1 MSAPRLRIAFVLTA
15 GFMVVEAVTGWWT
28 GSLALLSDAG
38 HMLSD
43 TAALGVALWTGR
55 VAARPPDA
63 DHPQGHAR
71 AEVIGAGVTAGG
83 LVVLAV
89 FIVVEAIRRLV
100 TPTPILAE
108 GMMAVATLGLAL
120 NLAMAALLFRSDGL
134 HARAA
139 LANVVGDALGSVGAI
154 VAGGLVL
161 WKGWI
166 LADPLVSLV
175 IAGLIAFGAVRV
187 LREVVDVLMQTVPPS
202 TDIGALRAAIVAVPG
217 VDSVHDLFAW
227 SLRPGDEVVT
237 VHVVIAPGVDA
248 VAACGAVEQRI
259 RGMLPRAHVTVQPEP
274 ALSSTSNGSPSVGQ
288 GQGA

>member
-1 MSAPRLRIAFVLTA
+1 MSAPRLRVAFVLTA
-15 GFMVVEAVTGWWT
+15 GFMGVEALAGWWT

-43 TAALGVALWTGR
+43 TAALGVALWTSR
-55 VAARPPDA
+55 VAERPPDA

-83 LVVLAV
+83 LVVLAG
-89 FIVVEAIRRLV
+89 FIVVEAIRRLW
-100 TPTPILAE
+100 TPHPVLAE
-108 GMMAVATLGLAL
+108 GMMAVAALGLVL
-120 NLAMAALLFRSDGL
+120 NLAMAALLFKSDGL

-139 LANVVGDALGSVGAI
+139 LANVIGDALGSVGAI

-166 LADPLVSLV
+166 LADPLVSLL
-175 IAGLIAFGAVRV
+175 IAGLIAFGATRV
-187 LREVVDVLMQTVPPS
+187 LREVVDLLMHTVPPS
-202 TDIGALRAAIVAVPG
+202 TDLGALRAAIAAVPG

-237 VHVVIAPGVDA
+237 VHVVIAPGADA
-248 VAACGAVEQRI
+248 VAACGAVERRI

-274 ALSSTSNGSPSVGQ
+274 ALSSNSNASPIVGQ
-288 GQGA
+288 GSGA